1 MMENDYERSPGLSF
15 SGCKRI
21 VFNILT
27 IIVVL
32 TTVVVG
38 IVLVIVFV
46 NPQISINPFPP
57 PTMLPTLGSP
67 TPTQTPART
76 LPPVWTPTQTE
87 EAGTEPE
94 VTPSP
99 TEEQPTATITETP
112 EEVAEYPFVLQVGCP
127 ALLPNFP
134 DEPDGCEF
142 MGVFGRVFN
151 QENQP
156 ILELTVHLGGEL
168 EGIGEIDLYALTGN
182 EELAN
187 DDFGDG
193 AYLFNVATEPIAST
207 GTLWIQLED
216 GDGNALS
223 EPVYLDTSDSCDEN
237 LIMVNW
243 RQVR

>member
-1 MMENDYERSPGLSF
+1 MMENDYERSPGFSF

-27 IIVVL
+27 VIVLL
-32 TTVVVG
+32 TTVFVG
-38 IVLVIVFV
+38 IVLVVVFV

-67 TPTQTPART
+67 TPTQTPAIT

-94 VTPSP
+94 ATPSP
-99 TEEQPTATITETP
+99 TKEPPTATVTETP
-112 EEVAEYPFVLQVGCP
+112 EEVAEYPFVLQVGSP
-127 ALLPNFP
+127 ALIENFINGS
-134 DEPDGCEF
+134 GCEF
-142 MGVFGRVFN
+142 MGVFGQVFN
-151 QENQP
+151 QDNQP

-168 EGIGEIDLYALTGN
+168 EGIGEIDLYSLTGS
-182 EELAN
+182 ELDA
-187 DDFGDG
+187 GPG
-193 AYLFNVATEPIAST
+193 GYLFNVATAPIASA

-216 GDGNALS
+216 GSGNPIS
-223 EPVYLDTSDSCDEN
+223 EQVYLDTSDSCSEN
-237 LIMVNW
+237 LILVNW

>member
-27 IIVVL
+27 VIVIL
-32 TTVVVG
+32 TTVVVA

-76 LPPVWTPTQTE
+76 LPPAWTPTITE
-87 EAGTEPE
+87 EVGTEPE
-94 VTPSP
+94 ATSSP
-99 TEEQPTATITETP
+99 TEEPPTATVTETP
-112 EEVAEYPFVLQVGCP
+112 EEETQYPFGIQVGSP
-127 ALLPNFP
+127 ALIENFIVE
-134 DEPDGCEF
+134 DVGCEF
-142 MGVFGRVFN
+142 MGVFGQVFN
-151 QENQP
+151 QDNQP
-156 ILELTVHLGGEL
+156 VLELTVHLGGEL
-168 EGIGEIDLYALTGN
+168 EGVGEIDLYALTGS
-182 EELAN
+182 ELDA
-187 DDFGDG
+187 GPG
-193 AYLFNVATEPIAST
+193 GYLFNVATEPIASS

-216 GDGNALS
+216 GDGNVIS
-223 EPVYLDTSDSCDEN
+223 EQVYLDTSDSCSEN
-237 LIMVNW
+237 AILVNW

>member
-1 MMENDYERSPGLSF
+1 MMENDYERRPGMSF

-27 IIVVL
+27 VIVLL

-38 IVLVIVFV
+38 IVLVVVFV

-76 LPPVWTPTQTE
+76 LPPAWTPTITE
-87 EAGTEPE
+87 AAGTEPE
-94 VTPSP
+94 ATPSP
-99 TEEQPTATITETP
+99 TEAPLEATATVTETP
-112 EEVAEYPFVLQVGCP
+112 EEEAEYPFVLQVGSP
-127 ALLPNFP
+127 ALIENFIN
-134 DEPDGCEF
+134 GSACEY
-142 MGVFGRVFN
+142 MGVFGQVFN
-151 QENQP
+151 DENQP

-168 EGIGEIDLYALTGN
+168 EGVGEIDLYALTGS
-182 EELAN
+182 ELDA
-187 DDFGDG
+187 GPG
-193 AYLFNVATEPIAST
+193 GYLFNVANEPIASS

-216 GDGNALS
+216 GDGNPIS
-223 EPVYLDTSDSCDEN
+223 EQVYLDTSDSCSEN
-237 LIMVNW
+237 LILVNW

>member
-21 VFNILT
+21 VFNIIT
-27 IIVVL
+27 IIVLL

-38 IVLVIVFV
+38 IVLVVVFV

-76 LPPVWTPTQTE
+76 LPPAWTPTQTE

-94 VTPSP
+94 ATPSP
-99 TEEQPTATITETP
+99 TDEPPTATITETP

-127 ALLPNFP
+127 APMENFSN
-134 DEPDGCEF
+134 ESGCEY
-142 MGVFGRVFN
+142 MGVFGQVFN
-151 QENQP
+151 MDNQP
-156 ILELTVHLGGEL
+156 ILDLTVHLGGEL
-168 EGIGEIDLYALTGN
+168 EGIGEIDLYALTGS
-182 EELAN
+182 EL
-187 DDFGDG
+187 DVGPG
-193 AYLFNVATEPIAST
+193 GYLFNVATEPIAST

-216 GDGNALS
+216 GSGNPIS
-223 EPVYLDTSDSCDEN
+223 EQVYLDTSDSCSEN